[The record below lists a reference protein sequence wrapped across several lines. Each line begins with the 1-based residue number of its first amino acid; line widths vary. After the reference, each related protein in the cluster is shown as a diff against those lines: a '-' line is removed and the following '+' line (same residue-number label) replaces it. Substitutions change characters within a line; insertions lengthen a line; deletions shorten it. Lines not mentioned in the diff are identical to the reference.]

1 MGFSWNFWEDP
12 LGISWVFALRILRES
27 NVAWL
32 EIPHGG
38 KRENHR
44 KKVNFPVL
52 CWITTWGVIV
62 FLCFPHQRNN
72 MNGPMNGCTPQF
84 QTKPPSC
91 HAISRSFSLK
101 WADFND
107 AARSHSL
114 NSHDS
119 LPSYGD
125 LHFPN
130 ISLDMS
136 RCISDGKISNLSLMG
151 QAGKSRN
158 VTISHFP

>member
-1 MGFSWNFWEDP
+1 MEGKGKIIEKRS
-12 LGISWVFALRILRES
+12 ISQCSVELLPE
-27 NVAWL
+27 
-32 EIPHGG
+32 
-38 KRENHR
+38 
-44 KKVNFPVL
+44 
-52 CWITTWGVIV
+52 GVIV